1 MDDALTLNNWSN
13 ISTPNMN
20 LALMGIPVND
30 TRTLP
35 GYSETGSITT
45 TRITKVVRTT
55 EGILVKTRNTWYK
68 LGTIDPAYL
77 ALRVLQGLGKTDPAD
92 ALIDWAQDPK
102 CEAEFEDRAS

>member
-13 ISTPNMN
+13 IATPNMN

-30 TRTLP
+30 TRTLE

-55 EGILVKTRNTWYK
+55 DGILVKTRNTWYK
-68 LGTIDPAYL
+68 LGTIDPHYL
-77 ALRVLQGLGKTDPAD
+77 ALRVIQGLGETDPVD

-102 CEAEFEDRAS
+102 CAAEFEDCAS